1 MFADYIST
9 LGRPFQSCTARDAE
23 IEASA
28 IPSYFRD
35 SRAVAAL
42 DARAEYGEIARAVKS
57 AVWAFRIAERIA
69 GERID

>member
-1 MFADYIST
+1 MFADYIAS
-9 LGRPFQSCTARDAE
+9 LGRPFPSCTARDAE

-35 SRAVAAL
+35 SRAVAF
-42 DARAEYGEIARAVKS
+42 DARAEYGELARAVKS